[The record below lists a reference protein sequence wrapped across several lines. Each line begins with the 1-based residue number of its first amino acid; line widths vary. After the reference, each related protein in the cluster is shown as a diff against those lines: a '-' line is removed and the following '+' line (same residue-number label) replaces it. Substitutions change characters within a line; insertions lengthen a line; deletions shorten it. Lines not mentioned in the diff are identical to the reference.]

1 MPSLASISTSLQ
13 AVLTQSQVLE
23 ITQHNIANA
32 STPGYRRQSA
42 ILTAA
47 VPTSMSGSE
56 FLNAAGQRGG
66 GVTIAKVQRFNLEF
80 FDGRF
85 RTVSAETK
93 NWEAQGEVLNQL
105 EATLAETS
113 EDGLLPKLDQFWAGW
128 QALSSDPTNVSLR
141 GVLLD
146 DASSLATAF
155 NRREAQIN
163 MLRSDQ
169 NQVIISQVDKVNSLA
184 DEVAKLNGE
193 ISHVL
198 SIGEQ
203 PNDLMDKRDLAL
215 DQLSDLTGSVSFEQ
229 KNGEMVVSIGGQVLV
244 VGHETIKL
252 TTKPRPA
259 PDSNVVDVYWGGTQ
273 LLVPPSGKMKGTLE
287 VRDHI
292 LVDQLA
298 GLNTL
303 AGGIMT
309 QVNDIHRNGYGLN
322 NAHGLDFFKGTVGS
336 EAGSI
341 KVNSDLDAASIAASS
356 SLDIYGNTEEGNNKI
371 ALDIVALKTFKGM
384 LTGTATLND
393 FYNAQITDLAVTTQR
408 AATNTYQHGL
418 VAKALSDQR
427 ESVSGVSLDEE
438 AANMAKA
445 QKAYQAAARMLT
457 TFDELLDLVINRM
470 GLAGR

>member
-273 LLVPPSGKMKGTLE
+273 LLVPPSGKMKGILE
-287 VRDHI
+287 VRDVI
-292 LVDQLA
+292 LKEQLA

-341 KVNSDLDAASIAASS
+341 KVNSVLDAASIATSTKA
-356 SLDIYGNTEEGNNKI
+356 DEAGNNGA
-371 ALDIVALKTFKGM
+371 ALQIVALKTFKGM

>member
-66 GVTIAKVQRFNLEF
+66 GVTIARVQRFNLEF

-128 QALSSDPTNVSLR
+128 QSLSSDPTNVSLR

-169 NQVIISQVDKVNSLA
+169 NQVVISQVDKVNSLA

-193 ISHVL
+193 ISYVL

-244 VGHETIKL
+244 VGHESIKL
-252 TTKPRPA
+252 TTKSRPS
-259 PDSNVVDVYWGGTQ
+259 PDSSVVDVYWGGTQ

-287 VRDHI
+287 VRDVI
-292 LVDQLA
+292 LKDQLA

-303 AGGIMT
+303 ASGLMT

-322 NAHGLDFFKGTVGS
+322 NAHGLDFFKGTAGN

-341 KVNSDLDAASIAASS
+341 TVNSVLDAASIATSTNEDEA
-356 SLDIYGNTEEGNNKI
+356 GNNGA
-371 ALDIVALKTFKGM
+371 ALQIVALKTFKGM
-384 LTGTATLND
+384 LTNTATLND
-393 FYNAQITDLAVTTQR
+393 FYNVQITDLAVTTQR

>member
-252 TTKPRPA
+252 TTKSRPA

-287 VRDHI
+287 VRDVI
-292 LVDQLA
+292 LTEQLA

-341 KVNSDLDAASIAASS
+341 KVNSDLDAASIATSTKA
-356 SLDIYGNTEEGNNKI
+356 DEAGNNGA
-371 ALDIVALKTFKGM
+371 ALQIVALKTFKGM

-393 FYNAQITDLAVTTQR
+393 FYNVQITDLAVTTQR

>member
-287 VRDHI
+287 VRDVI
-292 LVDQLA
+292 LTEQLA

-341 KVNSDLDAASIAASS
+341 KVNSVLDAASIATSTKA
-356 SLDIYGNTEEGNNKI
+356 DEAGNNGA
-371 ALDIVALKTFKGM
+371 ALQIVALKTFKGM